1 MLNRGN
7 LLTQLIQ
14 CITNKA
20 MDVFWETEIF
30 SVTCVPILCSLK
42 LRKKEVSILFLR
54 VERVALLELLV
65 SVTKDLFSLLLL
77 WC

>member
-1 MLNRGN
+1 
-7 LLTQLIQ
+7 
-14 CITNKA
+14 